1 MILSPGSSIC
11 LCGQCAA
18 EVDYFNNSIIPLN
31 LPDDCKIYCDGII
44 CVGRYS
50 NLLKKSIKKFKFSN
64 KPSYYR
70 TFGKLLALKVQ
81 NTPQLGDLDVIIP
94 VPLHKNRQ
102 RQRGYNQA
110 ELIARYAAGQLG
122 LKCEN
127 SVLIKTVETKAQSL
141 LSKSQRLGN
150 LEGSCTVKSPKCVE
164 GKSVL
169 LVDDIV
175 TTGSTINQCCKA
187 LKLAGAER
195 IIAGVIATTRAD
207 S

>member
-150 LEGSCTVKSPKCVE
+150 LEGSFTVKSPKCVE